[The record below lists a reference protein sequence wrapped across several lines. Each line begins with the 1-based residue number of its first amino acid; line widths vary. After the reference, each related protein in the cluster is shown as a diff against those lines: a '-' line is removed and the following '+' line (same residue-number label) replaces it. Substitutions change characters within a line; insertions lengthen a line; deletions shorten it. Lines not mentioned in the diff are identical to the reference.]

1 MSDRIRVH
9 DRTFRPFIR
18 KEEIAESVA
27 AVARSI
33 NSDYAGKE
41 IVVIVVLKGAMMFAA
56 DLLRQLHVPCVVETV
71 RVSSYGAS
79 LTSSGT
85 LELEQALPNVADRNV
100 LIVEDIVDTGLTIE
114 YLVKE
119 LGAASP
125 ASITVAALLSKPD
138 VHKDRV
144 IVDYVGRSIGP
155 DFVVGY
161 GLDYAGYG
169 RELDAI
175 WILDDDD
182 AELASTSDT

>member
-1 MSDRIRVH
+1 MNERIRVH

-27 AVARSI
+27 AVADSI
-33 NSDYAGKE
+33 NRDYAGKE
-41 IVVIVVLKGAMMFAA
+41 LVVLVVLRGAMMFAA
-56 DLLRQLHVPCVVETV
+56 DLLRKLRVPCVVETV

-79 LTSSGT
+79 MTSSGT
-85 LELEQALPNVADRNV
+85 LELEHALPNVVNRNV

-175 WILDDDD
+175 WILDDDNGD
-182 AELASTSDT
+182 QGSALDT

>member
-1 MSDRIRVH
+1 V
-9 DRTFRPFIR
+9 
-18 KEEIAESVA
+18 
-27 AVARSI
+27 
-33 NSDYAGKE
+33 N
-41 IVVIVVLKGAMMFAA
+41 
-56 DLLRQLHVPCVVETV
+56 
-71 RVSSYGAS
+71 
-79 LTSSGT
+79 
-85 LELEQALPNVADRNV
+85 RNV

-175 WILDDDD
+175 WILDDDNGD
-182 AELASTSDT
+182 QGSALDT